1 MDIPQERKLITEIPG
16 PKSRALFER
25 RAAAIPPGVANIHP
39 IVTARSSGAIVE
51 DVDGNRLIDLATG
64 ISVLNVGHTAPEVV
78 AAAQRQLELDTHT
91 CFHVTAN
98 EPYIELAERLNALMP
113 IDGPVKTMFAN
124 SGAEAVENAV
134 KIARKATGRSAVVA
148 FDHAFHGRTLMG
160 MSLTAKVMPYKQ
172 GMGPFAPE
180 VYRLPF
186 AYAYRWPSG
195 PERCAEEALA
205 YAVDEMHKHIGEDNI
220 ACVVLEPI
228 QGEGGF
234 VVPAPGFVKGIAE
247 FCAANGI
254 VFIAD
259 EIQSGIGRA
268 GRWFAIEAEDVR
280 PDIVTSAKSL
290 GGGLPISA
298 ISGRADLMDAVH
310 VGGLGGTY
318 GGNPVAA
325 AAALA
330 VLDLIER
337 DALLDRASVVGDT
350 IMARLRVLE
359 ERHPQVGEV
368 RGRGAMCAMELVED
382 PHTKEPLAAG
392 TMNRIAEG
400 ALEGGVIVLTAGT
413 YGNVVRLLPPL
424 TIEEPLL
431 ADGLDVLEGALGGHP
446 PLLLLHGANCLTW
459 LLGSIDSPAR
469 QAATPRLVGTALVP
483 QATALNQVLFQTTGI
498 VGPALAGL
506 LIAATSPTAA
516 YTVDLVSYA
525 GLLLAALAMAPV
537 PPEPSVSGVRPT
549 GLPAVR
555 EGFTYVRRDRLIQST
570 FVIDLIAMIFGMP
583 QALFPI
589 LAVTGGPKLGD
600 LEAGLVAAAV
610 SPTFSVISGGLAC
623 VVGAFA
629 CAAAYPELRRYEAP
643 RTAVP

>member
-25 RAAAIPPGVANIHP
+25 RAAAIPPGVANIHT

-247 FCAANGI
+247 FCTANGI
-254 VFIAD
+254 VFVAD
-259 EIQSGIGRA
+259 EVQSGMGRA
-268 GRWFAIEAEDVR
+268 GRWFAIESEDVR

-431 ADGLDVLEGALGGHP
+431 ADGLDVLEGA
-446 PLLLLHGANCLTW
+446 
-459 LLGSIDSPAR
+459 
-469 QAATPRLVGTALVP
+469 
-483 QATALNQVLFQTTGI
+483 
-498 VGPALAGL
+498 
-506 LIAATSPTAA
+506 
-516 YTVDLVSYA
+516 VD
-525 GLLLAALAMAPV
+525 AAL
-537 PPEPSVSGVRPT
+537 R
-549 GLPAVR
+549 
-555 EGFTYVRRDRLIQST
+555 
-570 FVIDLIAMIFGMP
+570 
-583 QALFPI
+583 
-589 LAVTGGPKLGD
+589 
-600 LEAGLVAAAV
+600 
-610 SPTFSVISGGLAC
+610 
-623 VVGAFA
+623 
-629 CAAAYPELRRYEAP
+629 
-643 RTAVP
+643 